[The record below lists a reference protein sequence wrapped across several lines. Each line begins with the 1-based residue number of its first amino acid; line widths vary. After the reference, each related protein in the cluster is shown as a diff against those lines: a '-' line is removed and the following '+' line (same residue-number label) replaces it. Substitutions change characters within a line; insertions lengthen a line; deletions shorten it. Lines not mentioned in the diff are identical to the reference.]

1 MSLLH
6 SDYHIASFA
15 TPPKKTKFNAFT
27 NKNQA
32 YELNIYLSLYLFCCV
47 VVGRYSN
54 CNYMRHLNFEAA
66 VSLVCSS
73 LQISV
78 LRIGAVIF
86 YSFFV
91 QHMRRA
97 RNWWDS
103 SLVCFVNSSRVED
116 TSRLWCKKEDKQ
128 LYILVVNWIS
138 NWLTFYYAIGSYKIV
153 CVFLGFLRLIHFC
166 NLLANTAAIVINL
179 IQNFRFHGFV
189 SFHT

>member
-1 MSLLH
+1 MSKWLNHKSENFMVNKFCIILMFDYNYLPYLGWYKLKHTSFNVTFTFRLLFFIIRN
-6 SDYHIASFA
+6 SSEKDI
-15 TPPKKTKFNAFT
+15 NAFT

-54 CNYMRHLNFEAA
+54 CNYIQQHLNFEAA

-116 TSRLWCKKEDKQ
+116 TQVDFDVKKK
-128 LYILVVNWIS
+128 IS
-138 NWLTFYYAIGSYKIV
+138 SCIFWW
-153 CVFLGFLRLIHFC
+153 
-166 NLLANTAAIVINL
+166 
-179 IQNFRFHGFV
+179 
-189 SFHT
+189 

>member
-6 SDYHIASFA
+6 SDYHSQLLQKRQNLMLLLIKIKLMKLMNWMYSWAYIYFVALLLEEIQIAI
-15 TPPKKTKFNAFT
+15 PYR
-27 NKNQA
+27 Q
-32 YELNIYLSLYLFCCV
+32 
-47 VVGRYSN
+47 
-54 CNYMRHLNFEAA
+54 HLNFEAA

-97 RNWWDS
+97 RNWWWD

-138 NWLTFYYAIGSYKIV
+138 NWLTFYYAIGS
-153 CVFLGFLRLIHFC
+153 
-166 NLLANTAAIVINL
+166 
-179 IQNFRFHGFV
+179 
-189 SFHT
+189 

>member
-1 MSLLH
+1 MVNDFCIILMSDYNYLPYLGWYKLKHTQVSMWILH
-6 SDYHIASFA
+6 SDYYIASFA

-27 NKNQA
+27 NKDRA

-54 CNYMRHLNFEAA
+54 CNYMQHLNFEAA

-103 SLVCFVNSSRVED
+103 PGPLC
-116 TSRLWCKKEDKQ
+116 
-128 LYILVVNWIS
+128 
-138 NWLTFYYAIGSYKIV
+138 
-153 CVFLGFLRLIHFC
+153 
-166 NLLANTAAIVINL
+166 
-179 IQNFRFHGFV
+179 
-189 SFHT
+189 